1 MMAVASIKQCARSQG
16 PASLN
21 DIDIALRKVEASVTG
36 NERTYED
43 MSAANRDAI
52 CFPIRLQQVANNAQ
66 VRTMPPLSE
75 FGKWLDRPRF

>member
-1 MMAVASIKQCARSQG
+1 VLGQG

-36 NERTYED
+36 NEPTYED

-52 CFPIRLQQVANNAQ
+52 CFPIRLL
-66 VRTMPPLSE
+66 TKS
-75 FGKWLDRPRF
+75 